1 MSSSSSRSNV
11 PPVTLAGVTG
21 EDVSQFLHH
30 IEHESFQQGRQRDNT
45 WIADYALTLLR
56 GRALMWYYRLDEES
70 QSSWRRLRLAIVNE
84 FGAAHI
90 PLPSSPMPVSAPM
103 SVPTVSE
110 LFSPP
115 PQYTAKDPLA
125 QTIPTQP
132 EQPRPGINVSVPR
145 QTQSMSS
152 GSRALATPP
161 AQTRHSLNDSSVSRS
176 PSPGQGAGDASPAVR
191 FTNLQNVIV
200 PLIPARKGYI
210 KLVTSAVG
218 TQRDVGY
225 IGMGKRWNEIKRS
238 RSKAL
243 YIEVPASRTAHQA
256 FWEMK
261 IIDPTSETRL
271 ERQGLH
277 VRGPITESTAITGFT
292 WSFIRETP
300 SQSSKVYMI
309 WRRCWAMHGDRG
321 EEEFS
326 IMWRYKDGSEQARD
340 LPFLVLRPSLNLH
353 LFLLYLYKIF
363 YGHQEEDT
371 LKILEKRGMFSS
383 DGLML
388 RSQNHKPGR
397 NEVPLIERPSI
408 IDIRSK
414 HLSSSSR
421 SEVIMSA
428 AQVAH
433 TANPFTP
440 LLTSKPT
447 HSPSESSQN
456 VTIPHL
462 PELFST
468 ESLDKLMTKI
478 ASGPVSTKKVAD
490 QATHPFATAM
500 KEAVNLTRTDN
511 MAPAF
516 VSTESKTLDAFS
528 TLDPN
533 VKKGEIHSLLRE
545 SWVEDPETTLRI
557 IWNLR
562 SIHDGKAAK
571 TAFYSAFGWLYAKH
585 PKTAIANLYHLV
597 DQVVEKKFKPKK
609 EGKSK
614 EEKDGKGDTK
624 MESADDDEWTEVKE
638 GDAAAPKK
646 DAELM
651 VPVGMTHGYYKDLL
665 NILVLAATDQ
675 LTHPD
680 VPFTAL
686 HSPRPDNTAAKGG
699 ERARRRNVIQTN
711 KAESR
716 KRIGKEATAEKTAKE
731 MHGRQSVEA
740 ERAKEHRT
748 KAAADAHKKLLK
760 KLADDA
766 KFKALYVTIAR
777 IFARALSEDVK
788 ILQKIADPST
798 AKEEKHQLKWH
809 ITLAGKWAPTLCG
822 SHDRL
827 TNIGTAIALAMYAS
841 GDMAGLPQ
849 IRLDAPVTEVDAEKV
864 RSFYRRWVVS
874 PLRRYAEIPEV
885 MMSANKWDK
894 INYSHIAS
902 ASFGRNKKAFFKH
915 DEGRLMSYLQD
926 VAKGKKSISGAT
938 LGPHEL
944 VQEAINL
951 TATGKKGPIEAR
963 LNEVSISIVNN
974 QWNTMIERLR
984 EAGTLDNCIAVCDV
998 SGSMGGIS
1006 ASPKRKKSQT
1016 DFVQPILPAI
1026 SLTLVLAT
1034 LAKPPFNNTFITFHS
1049 TPEIVTIPTSAQTD
1063 LASAVQQISEAKWG
1077 MNTDFNAVFT
1087 KLILPLAVAN
1097 KLKREEMVKRVFVFS
1112 DMQFDCARQEAE
1124 RQEGIAWDTCH
1135 EQIVKEF
1142 EDAGY
1147 DVPEIV
1153 YWNLSGRATAAK
1165 PITKDTP
1172 GVAMVS
1178 GFSGNLL
1185 KVFMEKDE
1193 IPEEEWM
1200 DIVDEEGNT
1209 VAQSGEKAAKVPMT
1223 PEDIMNKA
1231 LGMKSYEGLKVLD

>member
-110 LFSPP
+110 LLPP
-115 PQYTAKDPLA
+115 PPKYTAKDPLA

-152 GSRALATPP
+152 GSRSLATPP
-161 AQTRHSLNDSSVSRS
+161 AQTRRSLNDSSVSGS

-191 FTNLQNVIV
+191 FTNLQDVIV

-300 SQSSKVYMI
+300 TQSSKVYMI

-326 IMWRYKDGSEQARD
+326 IMWRYKDG
-340 LPFLVLRPSLNLH
+340 
-353 LFLLYLYKIF
+353 I
-363 YGHQEEDT
+363 
-371 LKILEKRGMFSS
+371 
-383 DGLML
+383 
-388 RSQNHKPGR
+388 
-397 NEVPLIERPSI
+397 
-408 IDIRSK
+408 
-414 HLSSSSR
+414 
-421 SEVIMSA
+421 IMSA

-545 SWVEDPETTLRI
+545 SWAEDPETTLRI

-716 KRIGKEATAEKTAKE
+716 KRIGKEATAEKTAKGV
-731 MHGRQSVEA
+731 HDRQSVEA

-748 KAAADAHKKLLK
+748 KAAAGAHKKLLK

>member
-152 GSRALATPP
+152 GSRSLATPP
-161 AQTRHSLNDSSVSRS
+161 AQTRRSLNDSSVSGS

-191 FTNLQNVIV
+191 FTNLQDVIV

-300 SQSSKVYMI
+300 TQSSKVYMI

-326 IMWRYKDGSEQARD
+326 IMWRYKDGNRAPIDYR
-340 LPFLVLRPSLNLH
+340 
-353 LFLLYLYKIF
+353 YKV
-363 YGHQEEDT
+363 QT
-371 LKILEKRGMFSS
+371 
-383 DGLML
+383 
-388 RSQNHKPGR
+388 
-397 NEVPLIERPSI
+397 PLCP
-408 IDIRSK
+408 
-414 HLSSSSR
+414 SSSSR

-1034 LAKPPFNNTFITFHS
+1034 LAKPPFNNTFITFDS